1 MLFLFCVTPGVVS
14 GRYDLGIKDVA
25 TAAGVVE
32 LTYPACSAPVYL
44 SRQSYAAGRQVSHDR
59 MCVIV
64 QTSWESRPKGCNVSL
79 GRRKQTCL
87 DERGSAQPGSEGDL
101 QESVFSERRVQ
112 ARSSLRRSRAGLHSG
127 RRWAGRWRA
136 QREVRGLVDI
146 GRGSGA
152 QTREGV
158 RRTRSLAVNRK

>member
-59 MCVIV
+59 KCVII

-79 GRRKQTCL
+79 ERRKQTCL

-112 ARSSLRRSRAGLHSG
+112 ARSSLRRSRVGLHRVGGG
-127 RRWAGRWRA
+127 RADGGHRERFEDWWTLDGPVGHRPGR
-136 QREVRGLVDI
+136 E
-146 GRGSGA
+146 
-152 QTREGV
+152 
-158 RRTRSLAVNRK
+158 

>member
-1 MLFLFCVTPGVVS
+1 MELTLALCAVFVLCYTRCGEWEIRSRDQLDVT
-14 GRYDLGIKDVA
+14 

-44 SRQSYAAGRQVSHDR
+44 SKQSYAAGRQVSHDR
-59 MCVIV
+59 MCVII
-64 QTSWESRPKGCNVSL
+64 QTSWESRPKGRNVSL
-79 GRRKQTCL
+79 ERRKQTRL

-136 QREVRGLVDI
+136 QRDGRGLVDI

-152 QTREGV
+152 QTRRE
-158 RRTRSLAVNRK
+158 